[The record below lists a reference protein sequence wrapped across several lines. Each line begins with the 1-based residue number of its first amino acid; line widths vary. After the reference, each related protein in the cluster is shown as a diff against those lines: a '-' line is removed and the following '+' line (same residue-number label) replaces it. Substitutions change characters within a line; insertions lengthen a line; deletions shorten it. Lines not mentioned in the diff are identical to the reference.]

1 MAYLHTKIHHVIYV
15 VKENKTYDQIL
26 GDLDRGNGDPSLVV
40 FPEQL
45 TPNHHALARQFVTLD
60 NTYCSGE
67 VSGDGWNWSG
77 AARVTESEQKTIQI
91 DYSGHGN
98 IYDYDG
104 TNRDINVGYE
114 TVAERQFANPET
126 PSDPN
131 LLTGRR
137 DVDGHD
143 GPDPEQS
150 EDQAG
155 TGYIWDSA
163 LRSGLTVRNYGFEFI
178 DENRYFLAPN
188 DPNLIKPMRSPYKEG
203 VIVSRATKPPLMPNT
218 DPYFF
223 DWDMDIPDFWLV
235 KEWGRE
241 FDNYVANDN
250 LPALEMV
257 ALPHDHFG
265 NLGALTVLD
274 KVNTVETQIADNDYA
289 LGLLVQ
295 KVAQSRYA
303 HDTVIFVIED
313 DARDGPDHVD
323 AHRTI
328 AYAIGAYIKQ
338 GDVVS
343 THYSTVN
350 MLRTIED
357 LLGMQPLGLN
367 DGLQPPMSDVFT
379 RNYLS
384 WSYSPIVP
392 PVLRTTTL
400 PLPPPSDDNQ
410 LPMSLLNNAR
420 PAHYGAYWT
429 AKMSSFDFKH
439 SDHLN
444 SAAFNRALWQG
455 LRGDTVP
462 YPTVRTHRNLRKNRK
477 ALLARTENR
486 SLP

>member
-1 MAYLHTKIHHVIYV
+1 
-15 VKENKTYDQIL
+15 
-26 GDLDRGNGDPSLVV
+26 
-40 FPEQL
+40 
-45 TPNHHALARQFVTLD
+45 
-60 NTYCSGE
+60 
-67 VSGDGWNWSG
+67 
-77 AARVTESEQKTIQI
+77 
-91 DYSGHGN
+91 
-98 IYDYDG
+98 
-104 TNRDINVGYE
+104 
-114 TVAERQFANPET
+114 
-126 PSDPN
+126 
-131 LLTGRR
+131 
-137 DVDGHD
+137 
-143 GPDPEQS
+143 
-150 EDQAG
+150 
-155 TGYIWDSA
+155 
-163 LRSGLTVRNYGFEFI
+163 
-178 DENRYFLAPN
+178 
-188 DPNLIKPMRSPYKEG
+188 MRSPYKEG
-203 VIVSRATKPPLMPNT
+203 VIVSRATKPSLMPNT

-241 FDNYVANDN
+241 FDKYVANDN

-313 DARDGPDHVD
+313 DAQDGPDHVD
-323 AHRTI
+323 AHRTV

-420 PAHYGAYWT
+420 PAHDAAYWT

-462 YPTVRTHRNLRKNRK
+462 YPTVRTGRNLRKNRK
-477 ALLARTENR
+477 ALLVRTENR
-486 SLP
+486 SLLYQAAMR